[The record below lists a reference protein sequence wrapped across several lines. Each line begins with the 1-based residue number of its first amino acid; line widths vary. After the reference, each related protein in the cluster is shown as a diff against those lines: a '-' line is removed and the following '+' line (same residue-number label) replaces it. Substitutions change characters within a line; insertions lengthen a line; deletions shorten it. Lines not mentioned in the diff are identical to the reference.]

1 VRQSRPSGVKSLRM
15 PTLELEVRADAVR
28 FRVRVKPRASKSRI
42 VGIRD
47 GVLEVAIAAPP
58 VDGAAN
64 SALIYLL
71 AGALELRKSAI
82 EIVSGQASR
91 SKLVSVVGFT
101 PAELVAKLK
110 P

>member
-1 VRQSRPSGVKSLRM
+1 MS
-15 PTLELEVRADAVR
+15 TLELEARPGAVR

-42 VGIRD
+42 LGVRD

-64 SALIYLL
+64 SELICVL
-71 AGALELRKSAI
+71 AGALERGKSAI

-91 SKLVSVVGFT
+91 SKLVSIVGFT
-101 PAELVAKLK
+101 PAELVAKLI